1 MKKLIFIIMIGI
13 GFPQIS
19 PYISTGA
26 NISLNSILNKSSEI
40 RWGYEITGGILAG
53 PLHLKMTY
61 GKKNFRNLT
70 KFINYYTFGGGL
82 TIIGYERGFAKLKD
96 GENTIIKGKKSN
108 LYIGGFVYPIAVAW
122 DIIGMVQAGILPAN
136 FYSREKFVFPD
147 TTYINHNIW
156 QKFAIPLTD
165 CLMCD

>member
-1 MKKLIFIIMIGI
+1 MIGI
-13 GFPQIS
+13 GFSQIA

-70 KFINYYTFGGGL
+70 KFINYYL
-82 TIIGYERGFAKLKD
+82 
-96 GENTIIKGKKSN
+96 S
-108 LYIGGFVYPIAVAW
+108 
-122 DIIGMVQAGILPAN
+122 
-136 FYSREKFVFPD
+136 
-147 TTYINHNIW
+147 
-156 QKFAIPLTD
+156 
-165 CLMCD
+165 